1 MADIHI
7 ESGPWT
13 FTGATTILTPMITR
27 PSVVNLTPTAVTLTR
42 ADSAKVSIQTLA
54 SGTQTYTLPLATAA
68 AGAVFTFI
76 CQDAGSEIL
85 INPNA
90 ADQISIKG
98 LVDHST
104 SVKPAAGTGV
114 KNTAATNVIGDH
126 LTLVCDGVA
135 TWYEIAGAGIW
146 ASQ

>member
-1 MADIHI
+1 MAELDQKYKPTYFNAVVRFL
-7 ESGPWT
+7 GG
-13 FTGATTILTPMITR
+13 FLR
-27 PSVVNLTPTAVTLTR
+27 PTPTITTASAVTLTF
-42 ADSAKVSIQTLA
+42 ADSGRAYLCTAS
-54 SGTQTYTLPLATAA
+54 SGTQTFTLPTAA
-68 AGAVFTFI
+68 SAPGGSYTFSCGHAG
-76 CQDAGSEIL
+76 GEIL
-85 INPNA
+85 VTPNA

-126 LTLVCDGVA
+126 LTIVSDGVL
-135 TWYEIAGAGIW
+135 TWHEVSGAGIW

>member
-1 MADIHI
+1 MEVDQVYKPKFFNALVRALGGFMFPTPEI
-7 ESGPWT
+7 T
-13 FTGATTILTPMITR
+13 TAATDTI
-27 PSVVNLTPTAVTLTR
+27 
-42 ADSAKVSIQTLA
+42 TLA
-54 SGTQTYTLPLATAA
+54 DAGRMFLCTASSGTQVFTLPTAA
-68 AGAVFTFI
+68 SMPGAEVTFS
-76 CQDAGSEIL
+76 CGHASGEIL

-126 LTLVCDGVA
+126 LTLRSDGVL
-135 TWYEIAGAGIW
+135 TWHEVAGAGIW